1 MPRTVSVLAGLLAVA
16 TITYKFRDD
25 LMANTNDI
33 RRRLD
38 DAKTTLDHVAAGTA
52 SQSHPRSQSSIPSRS
67 FIGESQQYVSNRL
80 VPTVKNTWND
90 HISGAA
96 HAIIRT
102 DIPSV
107 TKKLWDEN
115 VAPNFNKKD

>member
-52 SQSHPRSQSSIPSRS
+52 SQSQLRSQSSTPSRS
-67 FIGESQQYVSNRL
+67 FIGESQHYVSNRL
-80 VPTVKNTWND
+80 VPTGKFLIFRFEKREGWVGWCFFEWGGGVELFCWL
-90 HISGAA
+90 I
-96 HAIIRT
+96 
-102 DIPSV
+102 
-107 TKKLWDEN
+107 
-115 VAPNFNKKD
+115 